1 MKRIFVKVVF
11 VAAIAMV
18 SGINVFNAQKVI
30 DLSDIA
36 LINVEA
42 LADDEYSQ
50 SIWER
55 YEYTLDNGTTAFNC
69 WKGGS
74 STC

>member
-1 MKRIFVKVVF
+1 MKSKFAKIAFIAVI
-11 VAAIAMV
+11 AIV
-18 SGINVFNAQKVI
+18 SGVNVFNAQKAN

-42 LADDEYSQ
+42 LADNEYSQ

-55 YEYTLDNGTTAFNC
+55 YEYTLDNGTPAFNC

>member
-1 MKRIFVKVVF
+1 MKRKFVKVVF

>member
-1 MKRIFVKVVF
+1 MKRKFVKVVF
-11 VAAIAMV
+11 VAAISMV

>member
-1 MKRIFVKVVF
+1 MKYKFVKIAF
-11 VAAIAMV
+11 AVAIVMV
-18 SGINVFNAQKVI
+18 SGINVFNAQKVV

-42 LADDEYSQ
+42 LADNEYSQ

>member
-1 MKRIFVKVVF
+1 MKRKFVKVVF

-42 LADDEYSQ
+42 LADDECSQ

>member
-1 MKRIFVKVVF
+1 MKRKFVKVVF

-42 LADDEYSQ
+42 LADDEYSK

-55 YEYTLDNGTTAFNC
+55 YEYTLDNGTTSFNC

>member
-1 MKRIFVKVVF
+1 MCLMLKGGRF
-11 VAAIAMV
+11 
-18 SGINVFNAQKVI
+18 
-30 DLSDIA
+30 SDIA

>member
-1 MKRIFVKVVF
+1 MKRKFVKVVF
-11 VAAIAMV
+11 VAAIAME
-18 SGINVFNAQKVI
+18 SGIIVFYAQKVI

>member
-1 MKRIFVKVVF
+1 MKRKFVKVVF

-18 SGINVFNAQKVI
+18 SGINVLNAQKVI